1 MVPIQLSPGAK
12 RRRSGANVA
21 TAVTTSDMAER
32 DLFGPLQPVRFKR
45 DHVRVTC
52 KSDIS
57 YFAET
62 NARCTHT
69 PFGIK
74 QADRLSHIY
83 AIGKTGVGKTTLLE
97 TLITQ
102 DIKAG
107 RGCALIDPHGDFVE
121 RLVENTPSHRRDDL
135 IYFNIADPKLPYSYN
150 PLTRVSFG
158 LRPLVASGL
167 MDVLKKMWD
176 DAWGVRMEHILRNA
190 ILALLD
196 QPSAILPDVL
206 LMIADKSFRY
216 RAMKNI
222 ENHQVRKFWQNEF
235 PKYSYRYQADGIAP
249 IQNKIGAFLAD
260 PRLHKILTRSD
271 GQIRLRKLM
280 DEGKILLVNL
290 AKGRLGEDSSS
301 LFGGMIVTSLGLAAF
316 SRVNVS
322 ESKRRPFYV
331 YVDEFQNFTT
341 LSLANMLSELRKFG
355 VGVVLAHQYLHQL
368 DPDIR
373 EAVIGNAGT
382 LISFRI
388 GASDAGF
395 IAREFEPKFAPVD
408 LLNLPNHDVYLKL
421 MVDGAPS
428 KPFSA
433 TTLKAENLPI

>member
-1 MVPIQLSPGAK
+1 MQG
-12 RRRSGANVA
+12 
-21 TAVTTSDMAER
+21 
-32 DLFGPLQPVRFKR
+32 QP
-45 DHVRVTC
+45 
-52 KSDIS
+52 DIS
-57 YFAET
+57 YFANT
-62 NARCTHT
+62 NARHRHV

-74 QADRLSHIY
+74 QADRLSHMY

-97 TLITQ
+97 TLISQ
-102 DIKAG
+102 DISAG

-121 RLVENTPSHRRDDL
+121 RLIARIPTHRESDVVYL
-135 IYFNIADPKLPYSYN
+135 NVADPAQPFGYN
-150 PLTRVSFG
+150 PLTRVSFDF
-158 LRPLVASGL
+158 RPLVASGL

-196 QPSAILPDVL
+196 QPSALLPDVL
-206 LMIADKSFRY
+206 LMIADKQFRNG
-216 RAMKNI
+216 AMKHIKN
-222 ENHQVRKFWQNEF
+222 EQVRAFWQHEF

-260 PRLHKILTRSD
+260 PRLRRILTRPD
-271 GQIRLRKLM
+271 GQLRLRSLM
-280 DEGKILLVNL
+280 DDSKILLVNL
-290 AKGRLGEDSSS
+290 SKGILGEDSSS

-316 SRVNVS
+316 SRVTVP
-322 ESKRRPFYV
+322 EHERRPFFV

-355 VGVVLAHQYLHQL
+355 VGTVLAHQYLHQL

-373 EAVIGNAGT
+373 EAVIGNAGS
-382 LISFRI
+382 LISFRL

-395 IAREFEPKFAPVD
+395 IARELEPIFAPVD
-408 LLNLPNHDVYLKL
+408 LLNLPNHNIYLKL
-421 MVDGAPS
+421 MIDGAPS

-433 TTLKAENLPI
+433 ATLPGA

>member
-1 MVPIQLSPGAK
+1 M
-12 RRRSGANVA
+12 
-21 TAVTTSDMAER
+21 
-32 DLFGPLQPVRFKR
+32 
-45 DHVRVTC
+45 
-52 KSDIS
+52 
-57 YFAET
+57 
-62 NARCTHT
+62 
-69 PFGIK
+69 K

-97 TLITQ
+97 TLISQ
-102 DIKAG
+102 DILVG

-121 RLVENTPSHRRDDL
+121 RLVENMPDHRQDDL
-135 IYFNIADPKLPYSYN
+135 VYLNVGDPEQPFGYN
-150 PLTRVSFG
+150 PLTRVSFE

-206 LMIADKSFRY
+206 LIIADKNFRY
-216 RAMKNI
+216 RAMKQI
-222 ENHQVRKFWQNEF
+222 ENEQVRKFWENEF

-260 PRLHKILTRSD
+260 PRLRRILTRPD
-271 GQIRLRKLM
+271 GQLRLRSLM
-280 DEGKILLVNL
+280 DDGKILLVNL
-290 AKGRLGEDSSS
+290 SKGILGEDSSS

-316 SRVNVS
+316 SRVNVLES
-322 ESKRRPFYV
+322 ERRPFFV

-355 VGVVLAHQYLHQL
+355 VGTVLAHQYLHQL
-368 DPDIR
+368 DVDIR

-382 LISFRI
+382 LISFRL

-395 IAREFEPKFAPVD
+395 MAREFEPVFAPVD
-408 LLNLPNHDVYLKL
+408 LLNLPNHNIYLKL
-421 MVDGAPS
+421 MIDGAPS
-428 KPFSA
+428 KPFSG
-433 TTLKAENLPI
+433 TTLRAHDLP

>member
-1 MVPIQLSPGAK
+1 MCDPTRQNK
-12 RRRSGANVA
+12 
-21 TAVTTSDMAER
+21 
-32 DLFGPLQPVRFKR
+32 FGSLQSSEQKPNH
-45 DHVRVTC
+45 DHVINN
-52 KSDIS
+52 SDIS

-62 NARCTHT
+62 NARAKYT

-97 TLITQ
+97 TLISQ
-102 DIKAG
+102 DIQAG

-121 RLVENTPSHRRDDL
+121 RLVDNIPEHRRDDVVYL
-135 IYFNIADPKLPYSYN
+135 NVADPKQPYGYN
-150 PLTRVSFG
+150 PLMRVSFE

-167 MDVLKKMWD
+167 MDVLKKMWA

-190 ILALLD
+190 VLALLD

-206 LMIADKSFRY
+206 LMIADKNFRY
-216 RAMKNI
+216 HAIKNI
-222 ENHQVRKFWQNEF
+222 EIEQVEKFWSNEF

-260 PRLHKILTRSD
+260 PRMHKILTRRD
-271 GQIRLRKLM
+271 GQLRLRSLM
-280 DEGKILLVNL
+280 DAGKILLVNL
-290 AKGRLGEDSSS
+290 SKGRIGEDTSS
-301 LFGGMIVTSLGLAAF
+301 LFGGMVVTSLGLAAF
-316 SRVNVS
+316 SRVNVRES
-322 ESKRRPFYV
+322 ERRAFYV

-382 LISFRI
+382 LISFRL

-395 IAREFEPKFAPVD
+395 IAREFEPIFAPVD
-408 LLNLPNHDVYLKL
+408 LLNLPNRDIYLKL
-421 MVDGAPS
+421 MIDGAPS

-433 TTLKAENLPI
+433 TTLQVDQKPTSEEQSG

>member
-1 MVPIQLSPGAK
+1 MYNNPDV
-12 RRRSGANVA
+12 
-21 TAVTTSDMAER
+21 
-32 DLFGPLQPVRFKR
+32 
-45 DHVRVTC
+45 
-52 KSDIS
+52 S
-57 YFAET
+57 YFAQT
-62 NARCTHT
+62 NARNRRV
-69 PFGIK
+69 PFGMK

-97 TLITQ
+97 TLISQ
-102 DIKAG
+102 DILVG

-121 RLVENTPSHRRDDL
+121 RLVENMPDHRQDDL
-135 IYFNIADPKLPYSYN
+135 VYLNVGDPEQPFGYN
-150 PLTRVSFG
+150 PLTRVSFE

-206 LMIADKSFRY
+206 LIIADKNFRY
-216 RAMKNI
+216 RAMKQI
-222 ENHQVRKFWQNEF
+222 ENEQVRKFWENEF

-260 PRLHKILTRSD
+260 PRLRRILTRPD
-271 GQIRLRKLM
+271 GQLRLRSLM
-280 DEGKILLVNL
+280 DDGKILLVNL
-290 AKGRLGEDSSS
+290 SKGILGEDSSS

-316 SRVNVS
+316 SRVNVLES
-322 ESKRRPFYV
+322 ERRPFFV

-355 VGVVLAHQYLHQL
+355 VGTVLAHQYLHQL
-368 DPDIR
+368 DVDIR

-382 LISFRI
+382 LISFRL

-395 IAREFEPKFAPVD
+395 MAREFEPVFAPVD
-408 LLNLPNHDVYLKL
+408 LLNLPNHNIYLKL
-421 MVDGAPS
+421 MIDGAPS
-428 KPFSA
+428 KPFSG
-433 TTLKAENLPI
+433 TTLRAHDLP

>member
-1 MVPIQLSPGAK
+1 VII
-12 RRRSGANVA
+12 N
-21 TAVTTSDMAER
+21 
-32 DLFGPLQPVRFKR
+32 
-45 DHVRVTC
+45 
-52 KSDIS
+52 SDIS
-57 YFAET
+57 FFAET
-62 NARCTHT
+62 NARARQV

-74 QADRLSHIY
+74 QSDRLSHVY

-97 TLITQ
+97 TLISQ
-102 DIKAG
+102 DIQAG

-121 RLVENTPSHRRDDL
+121 RLVDNIPEHRQDDV
-135 IYFNIADPKLPYSYN
+135 IYLNVADQEQPYGYN
-150 PLTRVSFG
+150 PLMRVSFEQ
-158 LRPLVASGL
+158 RPLVASGL
-167 MDVLKKMWD
+167 MDVLKKMWN

-196 QPSAILPDVL
+196 QPSAILPDIL

-216 RAMKNI
+216 QAMKNI
-222 ENHQVRKFWQNEF
+222 ENQQVEKFWRNEF

-260 PRLHKILTRSD
+260 PRLHRILTRRD
-271 GQIRLRKLM
+271 GQLRFRSLM

-290 AKGRLGEDSSS
+290 SKGRIGEDSSS

-316 SRVNVS
+316 SRVTMP
-322 ESKRRPFYV
+322 ESQRCPFYV

-382 LISFRI
+382 LISFRL

-395 IAREFEPKFAPVD
+395 IAREFEPIFAPVD
-408 LLNLPNHDVYLKL
+408 LLNLPNRDIYLKL
-421 MVDGAPS
+421 MIDGAPS

-433 TTLKAENLPI
+433 TTLRVDKTSIAIRRRN